1 MTRMFHFP
9 EPDGGAEPA
18 RDERLGALLRDA
30 VGVPA
35 MTDGD
40 WSALA
45 DRVSAAVRGRRAM
58 PWWGHVGRWELR
70 AIPLALAAA
79 LVGAFALWSATGA
92 GVSDTFVASP
102 DPVAAMVSGASS
114 AEAARSYAGAV
125 AGSSDLVSG
134 VPE

>member
-1 MTRMFHFP
+1 MFNFP

-30 VGVPA
+30 VGEPT
-35 MTDGD
+35 MSEGD

-45 DRVSAAVRGRRAM
+45 DRVTAAVRGRHAM

-70 AIPLALAAA
+70 AIPLAVAAG
-79 LVGAFALWSATGA
+79 LVGAFALWSVTAVGTSDASLAT
-92 GVSDTFVASP
+92 P
-102 DPVAAMVSGASS
+102 DPVAAMVSGTSS
-114 AEAARSYAGAV
+114 ADAARSYAGAV
-125 AGSSDLVSG
+125 TSSSDLVSG